1 MSTLKTIKTLVDI
14 LLITFI
20 TVLLYNWLQFSVA
33 ATDTECLLS
42 YEHLENTIIA
52 LGVIGVLKVVIVIIE
67 RLIKY

>member
-33 ATDTECLLS
+33 ATDTECMV
-42 YEHLENTIIA
+42 YYVHLENTVIV
-52 LGVIGVLKVVIVIIE
+52 LGAIGVLKVVVVIIE
-67 RLIKY
+67 RLNN

>member
-1 MSTLKTIKTLVDI
+1 MNTLKIIKTLVDI

-33 ATDTECLLS
+33 TTDTECLLS
-42 YEHLENTIIA
+42 YEHLENTILA
-52 LGVIGVLKVVIVIIE
+52 LGAIGVLKVVVSIIN